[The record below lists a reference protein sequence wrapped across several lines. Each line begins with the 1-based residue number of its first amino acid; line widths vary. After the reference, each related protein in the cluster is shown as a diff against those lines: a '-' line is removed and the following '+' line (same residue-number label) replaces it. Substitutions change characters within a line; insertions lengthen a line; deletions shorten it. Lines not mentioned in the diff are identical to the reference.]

1 MTGAKN
7 ILYGWMATL
16 ILSCCTLFVVS
27 CSSDDPEQEQ
37 KPEQGDLLQ
46 LVSFT
51 RSGDDFDQASI
62 NDGSRIR
69 MFITSNE
76 EEPKQ
81 ATFIWNNP
89 SWSKDG
95 KIKENADYYLYGVLS
110 GDDITT
116 NITPSTNYSSGATL
130 TVSNL
135 SPLALEGQDPCV
147 IVGVKGTLDGN
158 LGESVVER
166 GKFYYKGQ
174 SKDHNYVH
182 LLLDRLYSAITF
194 RFGPLDAE
202 YASLRTIKLTKLQL
216 KVNLSSDSKLN
227 MTVPLTA
234 GSSPVGTITTSTQ
247 SGSSSSECT
256 ITLFE
261 KEEGTEGK
269 RLPVEGETYADVI
282 QASDILVGCFAPD
295 FVSNLS
301 VVSYYDVYD
310 KGAIPYKLSSRTAE
324 NALGGILTYTDPQT
338 NTQKPTLTRG
348 EKLTLTLTVNPTY
361 LYQLSDPDATTV
373 TISK

>member
-1 MTGAKN
+1 MTGVKN
-7 ILYGWMATL
+7 ILSGWMATL
-16 ILSCCTLFVVS
+16 MLGCCALFVVS
-27 CSSDDPEQEQ
+27 CSSDDPEPEQ
-37 KPEQGDLLQ
+37 KQEQGDLQ
-46 LVSFT
+46 LVSCT

-62 NDGSRIR
+62 SDGSRIR
-69 MFITSNE
+69 MFITSDE

-81 ATFIWNNP
+81 AIFTWNNP
-89 SWSKDG
+89 SWSKGG
-95 KIKENADYYLYGVLS
+95 KIKQDAVYYLYGVLS
-110 GDDITT
+110 GDDINT
-116 NITPSTNYSSGATL
+116 NIAKLTPSTDYSSGATL

-147 IVGVKGTLDGN
+147 IVGVKGTTDGN

-166 GKFYYKGQ
+166 GEFYYEGQ
-174 SKDHNYVH
+174 PKDHNYVH
-182 LLLDRLYSAITF
+182 LLLDRLYSAVTF
-194 RFGPLDAE
+194 QFGSLDPE

-216 KVNLSSDSKLN
+216 KMNLSSDSELS

-261 KEEGTEGK
+261 DADGKEFSEI
-269 RLPVEGETYADVI
+269 V
-282 QASDILVGCFAPD
+282 ASDIQVGCFAPGYA
-295 FVSNLS
+295 SGLS

-310 KGAIPYKLSSRTAE
+310 KGTTPYKLSSRTAE
-324 NALGGILTYTDPQT
+324 NALRSIDKLTSL
-338 NTQKPTLTRG
+338 NRG
-348 EKLTLTLTVNPTY
+348 EKLTLTLTVNPSY

-373 TISK
+373 KISAD

>member
-1 MTGAKN
+1 MMTGVKN
-7 ILYGWMATL
+7 ILDGWMATL
-16 ILSCCTLFVVS
+16 MLSCCALFVVS
-27 CSSDDPEQEQ
+27 CSSDDPEPEQ
-37 KPEQGDLLQ
+37 KQEQGDLLQ
-46 LVSFT
+46 LVSCT
-51 RSGDDFDQASI
+51 RSGDDFDQSSI

-69 MFITSNE
+69 MFITSDE
-76 EEPKQ
+76 EGLKQ

-110 GDDITT
+110 GDNINT
-116 NITPSTNYSSGATL
+116 NIAKLTPSTDYSSGATL

-182 LLLDRLYSAITF
+182 LLLDRLYSAVTF
-194 RFGPLDAE
+194 QFGPLDAE
-202 YASLRTIKLTKLQL
+202 YASLRTIKLTRLDL
-216 KVNLSSDSKLN
+216 KMSLSSGNKLN
-227 MTVPLTA
+227 MTVPLTRKDD
-234 GSSPVGTITTSTQ
+234 GSSPIGTIPTPSQ
-247 SGSSSSECT
+247 SGTTPSVCT

-261 KEEGTEGK
+261 DADGKEFSEIEDG
-269 RLPVEGETYADVI
+269 DI
-282 QASDILVGCFAPD
+282 QVGCFAPGYTGD
-295 FVSNLS
+295 LS

-310 KGAIPYKLSSRTAE
+310 KGTTPYKLSSRTAE
-324 NALGGILTYTDPQT
+324 NALGGITKLTSL
-338 NTQKPTLTRG
+338 KRG
-348 EKLTLTLTVNPTY
+348 EKLTLTLTVNPSY

-373 TISK
+373 KISAD

>member
-1 MTGAKN
+1 MMTGAKN

-16 ILSCCTLFVVS
+16 MLGCCTLFVVS

-37 KPEQGDLLQ
+37 KPEQGDRLQ

-62 NDGSRIR
+62 KNDSRIR

-182 LLLDRLYSAITF
+182 LLLDRLYSAVTF
-194 RFGPLDAE
+194 QFGPLDAE

-261 KEEGTEGK
+261 DADGKEFSEIVDG
-269 RLPVEGETYADVI
+269 DI
-282 QASDILVGCFAPD
+282 QVGCFAPGYASD
-295 FVSNLS
+295 LS

-310 KGAIPYKLSSRTAE
+310 KGATPYKLSSRTAE

-348 EKLTLTLTVNPTY
+348 EKLTLTLTVNPSY
-361 LYQLSDPDATTV
+361 LYQLSDPDATTIK
-373 TISK
+373 ISAN